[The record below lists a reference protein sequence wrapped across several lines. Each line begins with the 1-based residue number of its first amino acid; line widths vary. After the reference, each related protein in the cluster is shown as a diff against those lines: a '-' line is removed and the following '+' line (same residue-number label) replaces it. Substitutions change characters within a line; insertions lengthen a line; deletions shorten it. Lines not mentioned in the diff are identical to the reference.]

1 MTTTRT
7 MAPDHRRIALAERAQ
22 ARTQRRALLLLAA
35 CDADQPD
42 PSPAFVSRMDRL
54 IGEAD
59 SLWERLTG
67 MPEAE
72 ARLRQAWRVAA

>member
-1 MTTTRT
+1 MS
-7 MAPDHRRIALAERAQ
+7 PDHRRIALAQRAQ
-22 ARTQRRALLLLAA
+22 DRTQRRALLLLASF
-35 CDADQPD
+35 DADQD
-42 PSPAFVSRMDRL
+42 PSPAVVSRLDRL

-59 SLWERLTG
+59 ALWERLSG

>member
-1 MTTTRT
+1 MTATRT
-7 MAPDHRRIALAERAQ
+7 MPTDHRRIVLAERAHV
-22 ARTQRRALLLLAA
+22 RTQRRCLLLLAA

-42 PSPAFVSRMDRL
+42 PSPALVARLDRL

-59 SLWERLTG
+59 ALWERLAG

>member
-1 MTTTRT
+1 
-7 MAPDHRRIALAERAQ
+7 MAPDHRRIVLAERAH
-22 ARTQRRALLLLAA
+22 ARTQRRCLLVLAA
-35 CDADQPD
+35 CDAERVPD
-42 PSPAFVSRMDRL
+42 RPLIDRL
-54 IGEAD
+54 DRLVGEAD

>member
-1 MTTTRT
+1 MSTQ
-7 MAPDHRRIALAERAQ
+7 HRRAALAQRAQ
-22 ARTQRRALLLLAA
+22 DRTQRRALLLLAS
-35 CDADQPD
+35 CDADQD
-42 PSPAFVSRMDRL
+42 PSPAVVSRLDRL

-59 SLWERLTG
+59 ALWERLSG